1 MRLTA
6 KFIVTLALGMVVVL
20 TANALLRFDVEVR
33 LFEAS
38 MRRHAHVF
46 GHALGNSVA
55 WTWRTSGEKQA
66 LELVADANEKYSDLD
81 VTWVWLHPDA
91 SQPHRPRLPLQE
103 LESVKHGL
111 EVARNVDSVS
121 GPGELLTYV
130 PVTVP
135 DGRLGALQISESLKS
150 RHDFVHEIV
159 RNTLLATLGLV
170 LVSTVLAFI
179 LGAVFVGRPTRALVR
194 KAERIGS
201 GDLGGPVELKQHDE
215 LGQIAGAMNDMCD
228 RLAAA
233 TEARNVATEQLRRA
247 DRLMTVGQL
256 AAGMAHELG
265 TPLNVVAGR
274 AQMIGAG
281 EAAGR
286 EAVECATI
294 IVEQTRRM
302 TQIIRQLLDFAR
314 PRKSQ
319 KSTIDLNVVVQQTL
333 KLLAPLAQKRGVQ
346 LDAPVGRDAA
356 TALVD
361 EAKIQQALTNLVVNA
376 IAASDAG
383 GTISVGVRHERTRP
397 PADHGGAEADYLR
410 VDVIDSGHGMDEA
423 TRARV
428 FEPFFTTKPVGE
440 GTGLGLS
447 VSYGIVK
454 EHGGWITVTS
464 DTGKGSTF
472 SIYLLPE
479 PRA

>member
-20 TANALLRFDVEVR
+20 TVNAVVRLRVEVR

-46 GHALGNSVA
+46 GHALGNSVV
-55 WTWRTSGEKQA
+55 WTWRTAGEQPA
-66 LELVADANEKYSDLD
+66 LALVADANEKYADLD
-81 VTWVWLHPDA
+81 VNWVWLHSDA
-91 SQPHRPRLPLQE
+91 SQSHRPRLPLGE
-103 LESVKHGL
+103 LESVKQGI
-111 EVARNVDSVS
+111 EVARHLDSTE

-130 PVTVP
+130 PVRVP
-135 DGRLGALQISESLKS
+135 DGRLGALQISESLQS
-150 RHDFVHEIV
+150 RHDFVHAIV
-159 RNTLLATLGLV
+159 RTTLLTTVTLV
-170 LVSTVLAFI
+170 LVTMVLASI
-179 LGAVFVGRPTRALVR
+179 LGAVLVGRPTRTLVR

-201 GDLGGPVELKQHDE
+201 GDLSGPVELRQHDE
-215 LGQIAGAMNDMCD
+215 LGQIAGAMNVMCE

-233 TEARNVATEQLRRA
+233 TEARIAATEQLRHA

-274 AQMIGAG
+274 AQMIAAG
-281 EAAGR
+281 ESVGQ
-286 EAVECATI
+286 EAEQGATI
-294 IVEQTRRM
+294 IVEQTKRM

-319 KSTIDLNVVVQQTL
+319 KSTVDLKAVVQQTL
-333 KLLAPLAQKRGVQ
+333 KLLAPLAQKRGVE
-346 LDAPVGRDAA
+346 LVAA
-356 TALVD
+356 RGVDVARALVD
-361 EAKIQQALTNLVVNA
+361 EGKIQQVLTNLVVNA
-376 IAASDAG
+376 IHATAA
-383 GTISVGVRHERTRP
+383 GTITVAIERARVRP
-397 PADHGGAEADYLR
+397 PADHGGDEGDYLR

-423 TRARV
+423 TAARV

-454 EHGGWITVTS
+454 EHGGWIAVAS
-464 DTGKGSTF
+464 HKGKGSTF
-472 SIYLLPE
+472 SIYLRPE
-479 PRA
+479 PSA